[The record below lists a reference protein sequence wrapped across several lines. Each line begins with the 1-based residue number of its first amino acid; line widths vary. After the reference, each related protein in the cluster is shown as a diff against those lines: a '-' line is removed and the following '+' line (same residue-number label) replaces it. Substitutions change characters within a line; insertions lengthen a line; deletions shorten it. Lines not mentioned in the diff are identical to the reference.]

1 MNAISWTYVILAEAV
16 NPEHGLGYMVELAR
30 THQKASWSFAGLLV
44 IGGIGLLTDFII
56 RTDLAD
62 PLPLAGGRHERELTK
77 AGTPRRPRRRP
88 ASRAPSP
95 STSAPAAEKKPSYR
109 ADLTG
114 APPKLRV
121 KDLSVTYINRDG
133 DGTEA
138 VRDVSFDV
146 EDKPDVGEVV
156 VFLGPS
162 GCGKSTILKAV
173 AGLLPP
179 TKGEILMDG
188 KPVDGVGRDRGMV
201 FQAYTSFGWLTVRD
215 NVEYGLKLQGVPAS
229 ERRERS
235 EKYLKS
241 VGLSDFADR
250 YPKDLSGGMK
260 QRVAIARTL
269 INRPRVI
276 LMDEPFGALD
286 PQTRWGMQGLLLDVS
301 RSEDPTILFV
311 THDVSEAVYLADTVY
326 VLSARP
332 ARLLH
337 RVDVPYFPVRN
348 IELKSAP
355 EFRAVE
361 KKLLDLL
368 YASAIGRILGRPW
381 APSRRRRRPRRP
393 RRGAAPKTAAPRRP
407 RSQEGISDAARSV
420 ARGARPRPEPLPE
433 DGLHEP
439 LQPLAL
445 RRRAGGGGPHA
456 EPRAG
461 DRGARPRRRC
471 GFSTRRT
478 ASASAT
484 SSGTRGSRSSGR
496 PSRRRSAPSGSPRWA
511 RPSASAWTRSW
522 PGRSRS
528 GASPRRTRPSRATS

>member
-1 MNAISWTYVILAEAV
+1 VKEEDALKPAPQAGEPGTVAV
-16 NPEHGLGYMVELAR
+16 DVG
-30 THQKASWSFAGLLV
+30 
-44 IGGIGLLTDFII
+44 
-56 RTDLAD
+56 
-62 PLPLAGGRHERELTK
+62 LAG
-77 AGTPRRPRRRP
+77 
-88 ASRAPSP
+88 
-95 STSAPAAEKKPSYR
+95 EKKPSYR
-109 ADLTG
+109 ADMKG
-114 APPKLRV
+114 AAPKLRV
-121 KDLSVTYINRDG
+121 KDLSVTYVNRDG

-146 EDKPDVGEVV
+146 EDKPGVGEVV

-179 TKGEILMDG
+179 TKGEILVDG
-188 KPVDGVGRDRGMV
+188 QLVEGVGRDRGMV

-215 NVEYGLKLQGVPAS
+215 NVEYGLRLHGAPAA

-235 EKYLKS
+235 DKYLKS
-241 VGLSDFADR
+241 VGLADFADR

-301 RSEDPTILFV
+301 RTEDPTILFV
-311 THDVSEAVYLADTVY
+311 THDVSEAVYLADTVFI
-326 VLSARP
+326 LSSRP

-368 YASAIGRILGRPW
+368 YTQ
-381 APSRRRRRPRRP
+381 AP
-393 RRGAAPKTAAPRRP
+393 
-407 RSQEGISDAARSV
+407 
-420 ARGARPRPEPLPE
+420 
-433 DGLHEP
+433 
-439 LQPLAL
+439 
-445 RRRAGGGGPHA
+445 
-456 EPRAG
+456 
-461 DRGARPRRRC
+461 
-471 GFSTRRT
+471 
-478 ASASAT
+478 
-484 SSGTRGSRSSGR
+484 
-496 PSRRRSAPSGSPRWA
+496 
-511 RPSASAWTRSW
+511 
-522 PGRSRS
+522 
-528 GASPRRTRPSRATS
+528 